1 VIAAGVVAV
10 LVGEALGDRHAPR
23 AWRTLAARGGAYA
36 AGILAVVV
44 PVAVYCVGRAGL
56 GNVVEALVLQPL
68 RYRGAFRAAWGDV
81 GFLNHS
87 EAAYTFPTVLRFLPV
102 ALGAEAVL
110 TLLHPPTDASARRV
124 RLVLLVLPA
133 AAASSILNFP
143 DFIHVAFVGVF
154 FTLVAGDV
162 VEQLCRMDRTTDR
175 VALGVGV
182 ALCLLLGL
190 QLDRNLARARA
201 EFPYS
206 YPSPFGRVDFR
217 SSAEIETVER
227 LRALVEAAGS
237 HTLLAYPIYPALYLL
252 TGTENPTRFVF
263 LLPGYSTP
271 AQLQEVT
278 EMLARTLVSYVV
290 LVRPFLK
297 PGDPVDAF
305 VRAHYTREDGVDPTG
320 TLIVMR
326 RAG

>member
-1 VIAAGVVAV
+1 
-10 LVGEALGDRHAPR
+10 
-23 AWRTLAARGGAYA
+23 
-36 AGILAVVV
+36 
-44 PVAVYCVGRAGL
+44 
-56 GNVVEALVLQPL
+56 
-68 RYRGAFRAAWGDV
+68 
-81 GFLNHS
+81 LNHS

-110 TLLHPPTDASARRV
+110 TLLRPPTDARARRV

-143 DFIHVAFVGVF
+143 DFIHLAFVGVF

-162 VEQLCRMDRTTDR
+162 VEQLCRMGRTTDR

-190 QLDRNLARARA
+190 QLDRNLAHARA

-217 SSAEIETVER
+217 SSAEIATLER

-278 EMLARTLVSYVV
+278 EMLARTPVSYVV

-305 VRAHYTREDGVDPTG
+305 VRAHYTREEGVDPTG